1 MDYLLNH
8 RLKFIFILLFTLLV
22 SIPTQ
27 AQVAG
32 NYSSVATYFTST
44 SGTLADM
51 TGSTQLI
58 GANQVNASSAVT
70 SFGSDFA
77 VWFMGQRFTNFSVN
91 TNGVLQFGTTVISNQ
106 ANTYAINTGEDRI
119 SPLSSGTQVNS
130 ETDPITGSFTTSA
143 TGEVHYKAFGT
154 SPNRYIVVEWKNMV
168 LNHRS
173 TTPLATFQAHIYETT
188 PRVLPATTTG
198 GRIFFVYGEMP
209 TNFLDDSNT
218 GTSVDVQLG
227 LGTGTFTTNDYLGFN
242 LTSGIPLSFDN
253 DGKANSASYV
263 NNVGY
268 GNDVP
273 FLHTTTPGSRRVINF
288 EVTET
293 TGLPNNFQALC
304 ITDTKIDLT
313 WVAPGSTNAVGY
325 VLFRSTTSSSTGFS
339 FLGQVPLGT
348 TLYTDAGLTPGTTY
362 YYRLYMVNEGKL
374 SSLAATASV
383 TATTGATA
391 IYSTTSG
398 RWNDGS
404 TWEGGI
410 VPTATDDVVINCN
423 DVVSIANDATCNN
436 LQINNSS
443 TLQFYNGGHTLAIA
457 GNFTNF
463 GIFDMYGSN
472 ANVTLVGNLTHNG
485 GTWMA
490 GTSSTFTLSGSTA
503 QTITNLN
510 SGTSTYTTSVNT
522 PYALSVFAGLSGV
535 STLGNDVGSSCT
547 VPVAGFAIGAGN
559 GFLSNFTVA
568 GSVIT
573 EINITINHTN
583 NEDLEIFYRGTTDAY
598 KLSADNGL
606 NGTNYTNVTFSD
618 YATQSVDDFAG
629 VTRSFANE
637 TLRPATCTRLSSIPI
652 ASSSFI
658 VASDDAV
665 GNDGTVVSGSITTE
679 NRVSSNDIAFYNLVI
694 NNSAGITLGTST
706 NIRVVGNLTLTDG
719 IINGG
724 ANEVIFT
731 DNATTSNGSN
741 ASYIDGVARKVGDDA
756 FTFPVGDNNH
766 IANIAIS
773 APGITTDEFTA
784 QYFHVNPDNVPYDR
798 TSKDDINLTKISA
811 CEYWILNR
819 AAGTSDVNVSLS
831 YQNTRSCGVGDPAQ
845 LKIAHWNGTQ
855 WNEEPRQA
863 GTIAVGALS
872 GITTTN
878 VVTSF
883 SPFTLATQDPIGT
896 PLPTQLLSF
905 DIFKDKNG
913 ILTKWQMMDES
924 NIAHYQIQR
933 SEDGISFQNIGN
945 PTKPNKEQSDVKQYI
960 TLDKDIPHN
969 QAKNLYYRLQI
980 VNENG
985 SYYLSKIKQLKLAQE
1000 GYKINYTAPN
1010 PFQNRIEL
1018 SLSVPSSQEASIEIQ
1033 NLMGQIVLRKKQQ
1046 LEAGNNLLI
1055 IEELN
1060 HLPKGP
1066 YVLNIAHASG
1076 KLVRTI
1082 LKK

>member
-22 SIPTQ
+22 SITTQ

-32 NYSSVATYFTST
+32 NYSSPATYFTST

-70 SFGSDFA
+70 SFGTDFA

-119 SPLSSGTQVNS
+119 SPLSSGTQVGA
-130 ETDPITGSFTTSA
+130 ETDPITGSFATSA

-188 PRVLPATTTG
+188 PRILPNTTTG
-198 GRIFFVYGEMP
+198 GRIFYVYGEMP
-209 TNFLDDSNT
+209 TNFLDNTNT
-218 GTSVDVQLG
+218 GVSADVQIG
-227 LGTGTFTTNDYLGFN
+227 LGTGTASTNDYLGFN
-242 LTSGIPLSFDN
+242 LTSGTPLSFDN
-253 DGKANSASYV
+253 DGKVNSASYV
-263 NNVGY
+263 NSVTYFAN
-268 GNDVP
+268 VP

-313 WVAPGSTNAVGY
+313 WAAPGTTNAVGY
-325 VLFRSTTSSSTGFS
+325 VLFRSTTSNSTGFS

-348 TLYTDAGLTPGTTY
+348 TIYTDAGLTPGTTY
-362 YYRLYMVNEGKL
+362 YYRLYTVNEGKL

-398 RWNDGS
+398 NWNDAS
-404 TWEGGI
+404 TWEGGV
-410 VPTATDDVVINCN
+410 VPTATDDVVINCS
-423 DVVSIANDATCNN
+423 DVVSIDNDATCNN
-436 LQINNSS
+436 LQINNTS

-457 GNFTNF
+457 GNLVNF
-463 GIFDMYGSN
+463 GTFDMYGSN

-485 GTWMA
+485 GVWMA
-490 GTSSTFTLSGSTA
+490 GTSSTFTLSGSTN

-510 SGTSTYTTSVNT
+510 SGTSIYTTSTNA
-522 PYALSVFAGLSGV
+522 PYALSVFAGLSNI
-535 STLGNDVGSSCT
+535 STLSNDLGGTCT
-547 VPVAGFAIGAGN
+547 IPNSNLSLVAGVGA
-559 GFLSNFTVA
+559 LASFTVA
-568 GSVIT
+568 GNAIT
-573 EINITINHTN
+573 EINLTINHTN
-583 NEDLEIFYRGTTDAY
+583 NEDVEIFYRYSFTPTDNTY

-629 VTRSFANE
+629 IAKSFVNE
-637 TLRPATCTRLSSIPI
+637 TIRPSSCTVLRNLPMA
-652 ASSSFI
+652 ASTLI
-658 VASDDAV
+658 LVNDDAA
-665 GNDGTVVSGSITTE
+665 GNDGNVVSGSITTE
-679 NRVSSNDIAFYNLVI
+679 NRSTVNDIAFYNLVI
-694 NNSAGITLGTST
+694 NNSAGVTLGTSS

-731 DNATTSNGSN
+731 DGATTSNGSN
-741 ASYIDGVARKVGDDA
+741 ASYIDGVARKIGDDA
-756 FTFPVGDNNH
+756 FTFPVGDDNH
-766 IANIAIS
+766 IANISIS
-773 APGITTDEFTA
+773 APSLTTDEFTA
-784 QYFHVNPDNVPYDR
+784 QYFHVNPDNVPYNR
-798 TSKDDINLTKISA
+798 SSKDDINLTKISA

-819 AAGTSDVNVSLS
+819 AVGTSDVNVSLS
-831 YQNTRSCGVGDPAQ
+831 YQNTRSCGIGDPAQ

-878 VVTSF
+878 PVTSF

-913 ILTKWQMMDES
+913 ILTKWRMLDES

-933 SEDGISFQNIGN
+933 SEDG
-945 PTKPNKEQSDVKQYI
+945 
-960 TLDKDIPHN
+960 
-969 QAKNLYYRLQI
+969 
-980 VNENG
+980 
-985 SYYLSKIKQLKLAQE
+985 
-1000 GYKINYTAPN
+1000 
-1010 PFQNRIEL
+1010 
-1018 SLSVPSSQEASIEIQ
+1018 
-1033 NLMGQIVLRKKQQ
+1033 
-1046 LEAGNNLLI
+1046 
-1055 IEELN
+1055 
-1060 HLPKGP
+1060 
-1066 YVLNIAHASG
+1066 
-1076 KLVRTI
+1076 
-1082 LKK
+1082 